1 MSNAGVELN
10 ILPGLCVAHNSLAM
24 RNLEGPATMLAVKD
38 RMLGSKPLAALHS
51 SYSNFLKKPV

>member
-1 MSNAGVELN
+1 MSDAGVELN
-10 ILPGLCVAHNSLAM
+10 ILPGLCVAHSSLVM

-38 RMLGSKPLAALHS
+38 RMLGNKPLAALHS